1 MKTMYKTLFLF
12 MGLFAF
18 LFTSCEKEEE
28 TPTLHKPVLETDF
41 TITVNGNT
49 VLFNCSMKAA
59 TTFLWEVGTGD
70 QSNVNP
76 AEFYVPMAGTYW
88 AVLSVSDGGDFL
100 SSDTVEFTIA
110 TTDVTVFQS
119 GIWKNLTGGPNV
131 QKTWKLDI
139 GAVVTVTI
147 DDAGVETSTSVNKA
161 SFFHNPLDFYG
172 DKDAG
177 GNTDGSSWGP
187 WGGTN
192 IYGWGGT
199 PEVGSIRFDA
209 ITGICTLVI
218 DGVTKTGKYTFKPYD
233 RVDDICNPSIVENE
247 APITLWQHM
256 LKYQYKYLGVLS
268 AQMGDMKFATG
279 MRFPMDIGRITNDGN
294 ATNPSQFLTE
304 DLENVTILHCS
315 DSAMVVRV
323 KRSFEAEK
331 DSKCWLLYNYVV
343 DGYTYTSP
351 TYTHPVRTDV
361 TTATLAGTWKPAT
374 VPYNWVGWA
383 GKNLLNAWTSAA
395 DIIATGWAGTAESL
409 AAVDTVR
416 VTFETNGNCVV
427 NGLATTYTINK
438 GGYIAFA
445 DSVSI
450 PNSIFSLN
458 KKNMYVLDVPE
469 STEGLWLGQNNEDKA
484 ESKAFHLV
492 KVQ

>member
-18 LFTSCEKEEE
+18 LFTSCEKEDE
-28 TPTLHKPVLETDF
+28 TPTLHKPVVDTDF
-41 TITVNGNT
+41 TVTVNGNT

-59 TTFLWEVGTGD
+59 TSFLWELGSGD

-88 AVLSVSDGGDFL
+88 ALLSVSDGGDFL
-100 SSDTVEFTIA
+100 TSDTVEFTIA
-110 TTDVTVFQS
+110 TTDVAVFQS

-131 QKTWKLDI
+131 QKTWKLDV

-147 DDAGVETSTSVNKA
+147 DDAGTETSTSVNKA

-177 GNTDGSSWGP
+177 HNNGASWGP
-187 WGGTN
+187 WGGTS
-192 IYGWGGT
+192 IYDWGGT
-199 PEVGSIRFDA
+199 PETGSIRFDA
-209 ITGICTLVI
+209 ITGICTLVLE
-218 DGVTKTGKYTFKPYD
+218 GETTTGKYTFKPFDRYD
-233 RVDDICNPSIVENE
+233 AFCDPAIDDNGT
-247 APITLWQHM
+247 AITLWQHM
-256 LKYQYKYLGVLS
+256 LKYKYSYLGVLS
-268 AQMGDMKFATG
+268 AQMGDLKFASG
-279 MRFPMDIGRITNDGN
+279 MRFPMDKGRITNDAN
-294 ATNPSQFLTE
+294 VTHPNQFLTE

-315 DSAMVVRV
+315 DSALVVRV
-323 KRSFEAEK
+323 KRSFEGDG

-343 DGYTYTSP
+343 DGYTYTAP

-374 VPYNWVGWA
+374 IPYNWIGWS
-383 GKNLLNAWTSAA
+383 GKNLLNTWTSAA

-409 AAVDTVR
+409 AADDAIR
-416 VTFETNGNCVV
+416 VSFETNGSCNI

-445 DSVSI
+445 DSVTI
-450 PNSIFSLN
+450 PTYMCAL
-458 KKNMYVLDVPE
+458 KGKYVYAVNVTE
-469 STEGLWLGQNNEDKA
+469 STDGIWLGQNNGTKSETSA
-484 ESKAFHLV
+484 VHLV